1 MQTLTLLQNMT
12 AIPEISAILARHAHS
27 AKAPPSAITVTKRA
41 VTDAIAVMS
50 AASGLGEGCGAFAE
64 VARESGESGPCTLL
78 GYDFRASPITVAFV
92 NGAMAHALDFEDT
105 HDATLVHPHAAVLP
119 AALAAAEFAGGVSGR
134 EFLDAIAVGADIS
147 CRLAL
152 GLTESVEKRGYYFI
166 PMLSAYG
173 AAAAAARIL
182 KLSDQQIEQSFA
194 LASCQAVF
202 SDALVVHPP
211 SHLRAVRDGFSARA
225 GMTAALLAR
234 RGIEAFARPIE
245 GPSGLYANYA
255 RRNFNADRLLQG
267 LGSEFEGAKVSFKPW
282 PSCRGTHAFVEAA
295 IALLKEN
302 TVQPG
307 QIERIDV
314 TVSPFFALL
323 CTPPEQKRRPKTAID
338 AKFSIPFTVAIALA
352 YGDVGLRDFSQE
364 RLRDPALHALAD
376 KIEYSVEP
384 AWQLDQSTR
393 GVLRLTLADGRTF
406 SREIVDP
413 LGHPRH
419 PMDEAA
425 SRRKFEDCLAS
436 ARHPLD
442 AAKIRRLATQLDGL
456 EKVAD
461 VRELFAQ
468 STA

>member
-1 MQTLTLLQNMT
+1 
-12 AIPEISAILARHAHS
+12 
-27 AKAPPSAITVTKRA
+27 
-41 VTDAIAVMS
+41 
-50 AASGLGEGCGAFAE
+50 
-64 VARESGESGPCTLL
+64 
-78 GYDFRASPITVAFV
+78 
-92 NGAMAHALDFEDT
+92 
-105 HDATLVHPHAAVLP
+105 
-119 AALAAAEFAGGVSGR
+119 
-134 EFLDAIAVGADIS
+134 
-147 CRLAL
+147 
-152 GLTESVEKRGYYFI
+152 
-166 PMLSAYG
+166 
-173 AAAAAARIL
+173 
-182 KLSDQQIEQSFA
+182 
-194 LASCQAVF
+194 
-202 SDALVVHPP
+202 
-211 SHLRAVRDGFSARA
+211 
-225 GMTAALLAR
+225 MTAALLAR

-255 RRNFNADRLLQG
+255 RGNFDADRLLQG

-295 IALLKEN
+295 IALLQEN
-302 TVQPG
+302 AVQPG

-323 CTPPEQKRRPKTAID
+323 CTPPEQKCRPKTAID
-338 AKFSIPFTVAIALA
+338 AKFSIPFTVAVALA
-352 YGDVGLRDFSQE
+352 CGDVGLRDFSHD

-376 KIEYSVEP
+376 RMEYSVEP

-393 GVLRLTLADGRTF
+393 GALRLTLADGRIL
-406 SREIVDP
+406 SREIIDP

-442 AAKIRRLATQLDGL
+442 TARIRHLAAQLDGL
-456 EKVAD
+456 EKIAD